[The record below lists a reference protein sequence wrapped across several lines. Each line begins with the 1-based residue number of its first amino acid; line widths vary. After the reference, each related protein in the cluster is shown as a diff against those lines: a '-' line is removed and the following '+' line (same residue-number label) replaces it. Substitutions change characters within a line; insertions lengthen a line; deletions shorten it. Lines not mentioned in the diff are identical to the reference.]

1 MPHLSWLP
9 TINACLNSASALL
22 LTAGFW
28 FVRRKQIDAHRRC
41 MIGAFT
47 ASVLFLTGYLTY
59 HWFHGTTRFPGT
71 GAVRALY
78 LTILVT
84 HTILAIFIAP
94 MAIRTLYL
102 GLRGRIETHR
112 KIARWTLPIWIYVSV
127 TGVVVY
133 WMLYRITWK

>member
-1 MPHLSWLP
+1 MPPLCWLP

-28 FVRRKQIDAHRRC
+28 FVRQKQIDAHRRC

-47 ASVLFLTGYLTY
+47 TSVLFLTGYLTY
-59 HWFHGTTRFPGT
+59 HWFHGTTRFPGP

-84 HTILAIFIAP
+84 HTLLAIFIAP
-94 MAIRTLYL
+94 MAIRTLTL

-112 KIARWTLPIWIYVSV
+112 KIARWTLPIWLYVSV

-133 WMLYRITWK
+133 CMLYRITWK